1 MDGTSPI
8 ETPPA
13 PQGLLIPAPR
23 AALPRRGGTAALL
36 APASLV
42 LLGGFVLPL
51 LELATESVRQ
61 FTPGRVGIVPD
72 APFTT
77 ENYTQLFSGAF
88 VDVLLTTFWI
98 GAIAAAI
105 GLLIAFPLAYCIVRR
120 FSPRWRTISLGV
132 MITLVLSSILV
143 KTYAI
148 ELTFG
153 SVGITR
159 PVMSWLGIAPNG
171 RGTIE
176 AVVIAGLVHAI
187 VPVSVLTLIG
197 AVQSVDPRLIEAA
210 QSLGAP
216 AWRAHLTVTLPLG
229 RPALVSSYLI
239 ALTFAISAFVIP
251 MVLGRGRVL
260 FMSNIIYTRFS
271 DIANYPSG
279 AAVSLAML
287 AISMVVIAGVSAVQA
302 RAVRS

>member
-1 MDGTSPI
+1 MSAPPSPALAR
-8 ETPPA
+8 TA
-13 PQGLLIPAPR
+13 S
-23 AALPRRGGTAALL
+23 AAGVRGRGTAILL

-42 LLGGFVLPL
+42 LLCGFVLPL
-51 LELATESVRQ
+51 VELATQSVRR

-77 ENYTQLFSGAF
+77 ANYADLFSGAF
-88 VDVLLTTFWI
+88 ADVLLTTFWI
-98 GAIAAAI
+98 GTVAAVI
-105 GLLIAFPLAYCIVRR
+105 GLVVAYPLAFFIVRR

-132 MITLVLSSILV
+132 MIMLVLSSILV

-159 PVMSWLGIAPNG
+159 PLMMWLGIAPNA

-187 VPVSVLTLIG
+187 VPVAVLTLIG
-197 AVQSVDPRLIEAA
+197 AVQSIDPRLIDAA

-216 AWRAHLTVTLPLG
+216 AWKAHLTITLPLS
-229 RPALVSSYLI
+229 RQALVSSFLVS
-239 ALTFAISAFVIP
+239 LTFAISAFVIP

-287 AISMVVIAGVSAVQA
+287 AVSMVVIAGLTVVQTRKA
-302 RAVRS
+302 GV

>member
-1 MDGTSPI
+1 MSGTTPLSP
-8 ETPPA
+8 A
-13 PQGLLIPAPR
+13 LAGPR
-23 AALPRRGGTAALL
+23 TTVALAVPRRGSALLL

-51 LELATESVRQ
+51 IELVAQSVRQ
-61 FTPGRVGIVPD
+61 FTPGRVGIVAD

-77 ENYTQLFSGAF
+77 ANYRDLFSGAF
-88 VDVLLTTFWI
+88 ADVLLTTFWI
-98 GAIAAAI
+98 GALSAAI
-105 GLLIAFPLAYCIVRR
+105 GVLIALPLAYCIVRR
-120 FSPRWRTISLGV
+120 FPARWRTVSLGV

-153 SVGITR
+153 SVGLTR
-159 PVMSWLGIAPNG
+159 PLLTALGVPPNG
-171 RGTIE
+171 RATIE

-187 VPVSVLTLIG
+187 VPVAVLTLIG
-197 AVQSVDPRLIEAA
+197 AVQAVDPRFVDAA

-216 AWRAHLTVTLPLG
+216 AWKAHLSITLPLV
-229 RPALVSSYLI
+229 RPSLVSSFLI
-239 ALTFAISAFVIP
+239 SLTFAISAFVIP

-271 DIANYPSG
+271 DIADYPSG

-287 AISMVVIAGVSAVQA
+287 AISMVVIAGVSATQSR
-302 RAVRS
+302 RAPR

>member
-1 MDGTSPI
+1 
-8 ETPPA
+8 
-13 PQGLLIPAPR
+13 
-23 AALPRRGGTAALL
+23 
-36 APASLV
+36 
-42 LLGGFVLPL
+42 
-51 LELATESVRQ
+51 
-61 FTPGRVGIVPD
+61 
-72 APFTT
+72 
-77 ENYTQLFSGAF
+77 
-88 VDVLLTTFWI
+88 
-98 GAIAAAI
+98 
-105 GLLIAFPLAYCIVRR
+105 
-120 FSPRWRTISLGV
+120 

-159 PVMSWLGIAPNG
+159 PLLLLLGIPSNG

-187 VPVSVLTLIG
+187 VPVAVLTLIG
-197 AVQSVDPRLIEAA
+197 AIQSIDPRLIDAA

-216 AWRAHLTVTLPLG
+216 AWKAHLTITLPLG
-229 RPALVSSYLI
+229 RTALVSSFLVS
-239 ALTFAISAFVIP
+239 LTFAISAFVIP

-287 AISMVVIAGVSAVQA
+287 AVSMVVIAGVSVAHAGRTQ
-302 RAVRS
+302 S

>member
-1 MDGTSPI
+1 MSATTSPLI
-8 ETPPA
+8 RPA
-13 PQGLLIPAPR
+13 VS
-23 AALPRRGGTAALL
+23 AAGARGRSVALLL

-42 LLGGFVLPL
+42 LLCGFVLPL
-51 LELATESVRQ
+51 VELATQSVRQ

-77 ENYTQLFSGAF
+77 ANYADLLSGAF
-88 VDVLLTTFWI
+88 GNVLLTTFWI
-98 GAIAAAI
+98 GAVAAAI
-105 GLLIAFPLAYCIVRR
+105 GLVVAFPMAYCIVRR
-120 FSPRWRTISLGV
+120 FSPRWRTLSLGV

-159 PVMSWLGIAPNG
+159 PLMTWLGIAPNG
-171 RGTIE
+171 RGTIQ

-187 VPVSVLTLIG
+187 VPVAVLTLVG
-197 AVQSVDPRLIEAA
+197 AVQSVDPRLIDAA

-216 AWRAHLTVTLPLG
+216 AWKAHLTITLPLS
-229 RPALVSSYLI
+229 RAALVSSFLVS
-239 ALTFAISAFVIP
+239 LTFAISAFVIP

-279 AAVSLAML
+279 AAVALAML

-302 RAVRS
+302 RGGRA

>member
-1 MDGTSPI
+1 MAGASP
-8 ETPPA
+8 
-13 PQGLLIPAPR
+13 PR
-23 AALPRRGGTAALL
+23 GRGNSGAALLL
-36 APASLV
+36 APASLI
-42 LLGGFVLPL
+42 LMGGFLLPL
-51 LELATESVRQ
+51 ADLGAQSLRQ
-61 FTPGRVGIVPD
+61 FTPGRVGVVAD
-72 APFTT
+72 APFTFD
-77 ENYTQLFSGAF
+77 NYRELLNGAF
-88 VDVLLTTFWI
+88 ADVLLTTFWI
-98 GAIAAAI
+98 GVLAAAI
-105 GLLIAFPLAYCIVRR
+105 SLIIAFPLAYAIVRR
-120 FSPRWRTISLGV
+120 FRPRWRTFSIGV

-159 PVMSWLGIAPNG
+159 PLLLWLGVAPNG
-171 RGTIE
+171 RATIE

-187 VPVSVLTLIG
+187 VPVAVLTLIG
-197 AVQSVDPRLIEAA
+197 AVQSIDPRLADAA

-216 AWRAHLTVTLPLG
+216 AWKAHLTITLPLA
-229 RPALVSSYLI
+229 RVALSSSFLVS
-239 ALTFAISAFVIP
+239 LTFAISAFVIP

-287 AISMVVIAGVSAVQA
+287 AASMLVISGVSIAHA
-302 RAVRS
+302 RSART

>member
-1 MDGTSPI
+1 MT
-8 ETPPA
+8 T
-13 PQGLLIPAPR
+13 
-23 AALPRRGGTAALL
+23 PRRATALL
-36 APASLV
+36 LTPASLV

-51 LELATESVRQ
+51 IELAAQSIRQ

-72 APFTT
+72 AAFTLD
-77 ENYTQLFSGAF
+77 NYRDLFSGAF
-88 VDVLLTTFWI
+88 ADVLLTTFWI
-98 GAIAAAI
+98 GGLAAGI
-105 GLLIAFPLAYCIVRR
+105 GVVIAFPLAYCIVRR
-120 FSPRWRTISLGV
+120 FTPRWRTAALGA

-153 SVGITR
+153 SVGLTR
-159 PVMSWLGIAPNG
+159 PLMLALGIPPNG
-171 RGTIE
+171 RATIDT
-176 AVVIAGLVHAI
+176 VVIAGLVHAI
-187 VPVSVLTLIG
+187 IPVAVLTLIG
-197 AVQSVDPRLIEAA
+197 AVQSIDPRLIDAA

-216 AWRAHLTVTLPLG
+216 AWKAHFAITLPLAA
-229 RPALVSSYLI
+229 PALVSSFLVS
-239 ALTFAISAFVIP
+239 LTFAISAFVIP

-287 AISMVVIAGVSAVQA
+287 AVSMVVIAGVSAVQA
-302 RAVRS
+302 RRTFR

>member
-1 MDGTSPI
+1 MSGAGSPKS
-8 ETPPA
+8 A
-13 PQGLLIPAPR
+13 SRGGG
-23 AALPRRGGTAALL
+23 AALLL
-36 APASLV
+36 APATLILV
-42 LLGGFVLPL
+42 GGFLLPL
-51 LELATESVRQ
+51 ADLGAQSLRQ
-61 FTPGRVGIVPD
+61 FTPGRVCVVAD

-77 ENYTQLFSGAF
+77 DNYRELLNGAF
-88 VDVLLTTFWI
+88 GDVLLTTFWI
-98 GAIAAAI
+98 GALAAAI
-105 GLLIAFPLAYCIVRR
+105 SLCLAFPLAYAIVRR
-120 FSPRWRTISLGV
+120 FSPRWRTLCIGA

-159 PVMSWLGIAPNG
+159 PLLIWLGVAPNG
-171 RGTIE
+171 RATIE

-187 VPVSVLTLIG
+187 VPVAVLTLIG
-197 AVQSVDPRLIEAA
+197 AIQSIDPRLADAA

-216 AWRAHLTVTLPLG
+216 AWKAHLTITLPLA
-229 RPALVSSYLI
+229 RIPLTSSFLVS
-239 ALTFAISAFVIP
+239 LTFAISAFVIP

-287 AISMVVIAGVSAVQA
+287 AVSMLVIALISVANGRSA
-302 RAVRS
+302 RA